1 MFKEFKEF
9 AITGNFLE
17 LASAV
22 IIGGAVGKIIT
33 SLVDDVIMPIIG
45 TVIGADFSS
54 LATTVN
60 GATIKYG
67 IFVQNVFSFLLIAL
81 VLFMMIKGANKLKK
95 KIIKIDITT
104 KEIIETFDSL
114 TAAAKSIGR
123 TPACVSTDIIYQRPR
138 DNFLFQYID

>member
-1 MFKEFKEF
+1 MGFIKEFKEF

-95 KIIKIDITT
+95 KAATAPAGPSSKDALLM
-104 KEIIETFDSL
+104 EIRDSL
-114 TAAAKSIGR
+114 KK
-123 TPACVSTDIIYQRPR
+123 
-138 DNFLFQYID
+138 